1 MPPESAEKL
10 LPVFFP
16 AVGVWSV
23 SSTVTFRV
31 NYSAEP
37 QRLPLCWL
45 QLQAVCFQRRDG
57 SIAEIKVTFWGRVF
71 GTEGGRQTSSID
83 LPPMCFFVLQ
93 SLPVSS
99 CCSGSCFVFG
109 LFSVL
114 VDHSCSVASLL
125 ACLLFRLIGFFYFG
139 PGHQL
144 LLKRNFRF
152 VSCQTWQ
159 ILSKNGGPFVFCLC
173 SFWVSP
179 NSKQVKKEA
188 LPVDRKAPSVKSV
201 IPAWE
206 K

>member
-57 SIAEIKVTFWGRVF
+57 SIAEIKVTFWARFLGQK
-71 GTEGGRQTSSID
+71 EADRQALSIY
-83 LPPMCFFVLQ
+83 LPCV
-93 SLPVSS
+93 SWSCICLPVSS

-109 LFSVL
+109 LFLVL

-125 ACLLFRLIGFFYFG
+125 ACLLFRIIGFF
-139 PGHQL
+139 
-144 LLKRNFRF
+144 
-152 VSCQTWQ
+152 
-159 ILSKNGGPFVFCLC
+159 ILDLDIGYY
-173 SFWVSP
+173 
-179 NSKQVKKEA
+179 
-188 LPVDRKAPSVKSV
+188 
-201 IPAWE
+201 
-206 K
+206 